1 MNEINAG
8 RIILML
14 DSTAKIHATSTQY
27 DDVTWE
33 SPVTVTKEQFDAGVL
48 AYPAW
53 LAEKEAAVIQKRSDA
68 LNKLEALGLTADD
81 VKALGL

>member
-14 DSTAKIHATSTQY
+14 DPNAKINAPSTEY
-27 DDVTWE
+27 GDVTWE
-33 SPVTVTKEQFDAGVL
+33 TPVTVTKEQFDTGVL

-53 LAEKEAAVIQKRSDA
+53 LAEKESAVIQKRADA
-68 LNKLEALGLTADD
+68 LSKLEALGLTADD
-81 VKALGL
+81 LKALGL